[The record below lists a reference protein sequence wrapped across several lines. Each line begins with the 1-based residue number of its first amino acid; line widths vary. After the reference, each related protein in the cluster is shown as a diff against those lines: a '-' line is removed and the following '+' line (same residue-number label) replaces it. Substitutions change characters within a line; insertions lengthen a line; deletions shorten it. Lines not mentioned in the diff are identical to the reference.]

1 MSATE
6 MLKQM
11 LESSGWVITDETD
24 EDGYK
29 IVKEKEQ

>member
-11 LESSGWVITDETD
+11 LEASGWVITEETD
-24 EDGYK
+24 EDGYR